1 MNSSN
6 FLFWAVYPSEVCI
19 MTMHLHYIYDSAG
32 SEKKKQFSAT
42 IDWTKIHFYNL
53 TLLVNSYK

>member
-32 SEKKKQFSAT
+32 SEKKKNNFQQQLIELKFIST
-42 IDWTKIHFYNL
+42 T
-53 TLLVNSYK
+53 